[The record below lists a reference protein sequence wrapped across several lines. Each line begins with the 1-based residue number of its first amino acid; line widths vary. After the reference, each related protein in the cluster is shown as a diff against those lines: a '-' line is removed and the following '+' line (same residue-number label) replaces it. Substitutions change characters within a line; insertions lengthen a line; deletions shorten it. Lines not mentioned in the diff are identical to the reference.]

1 MNTQSK
7 IVTGCQ
13 LPVTSAVSSPT
24 GNRKL
29 ETICAVALIALSLSP
44 QLSVAQMNFNH
55 VTINLNNPQYQSLK
69 LDGSYIYVN
78 EAGMQGVILYRVDQ
92 TTYIAYER
100 KCSVGDEAPVSV
112 DGSTLFMKGCGG
124 TYNFSDGYPSSGPSN
139 QPLLKYRINLT
150 GQILVI
156 TDEAIF

>member
-1 MNTQSK
+1 MNILNK
-7 IVTGCQ
+7 IVIGCQ
-13 LPVTSAVSSPT
+13 LPVTSAVSFLT
-24 GNRKL
+24 GNRKP
-29 ETICAVALIALSLSP
+29 ETICAALLIALSLLP

-69 LDGSYIYVN
+69 LDGSYVYVN
-78 EAGMQGVILYRVDQ
+78 DAGMQGVILYRVDQ

-124 TYNFSDGYPSSGPSN
+124 MYNFSDGYPSSGPSN

-150 GQILVI
+150 GQTLVI
-156 TDEAIF
+156 TDEVVF

>member
-7 IVTGCQ
+7 IVTGCP
-13 LPVTSAVSSPT
+13 LPVTGAVSSPT

-29 ETICAVALIALSLSP
+29 ETFCAAFLIALSLLP
-44 QLSVAQMNFNH
+44 QLVTAQISFSPI
-55 VTINLNNPQYQSLK
+55 TINLNSPQYQSLK

-78 EAGMQGVILYRVDQ
+78 DAGMQGVILYRVDQ

-150 GQILVI
+150 GQTLVI
-156 TDEAIF
+156 TDEVVF

>member
-1 MNTQSK
+1 
-7 IVTGCQ
+7 
-13 LPVTSAVSSPT
+13 LPVTGAVSSPT

-29 ETICAVALIALSLSP
+29 ETFCAAFLIALSLLP
-44 QLSVAQMNFNH
+44 QLVTAQISFSPI
-55 VTINLNNPQYQSLK
+55 TINLNSPQYQSLK

-78 EAGMQGVILYRVDQ
+78 DAGMQGVILYRVDQ

-150 GQILVI
+150 GQTLVI
-156 TDEAIF
+156 TDEVVF